1 MFGYV
6 RLCKPEIKMGEYEQ
20 YRGIYCTLC
29 RRLGRRYG
37 LHARMTLS
45 FDLTFLALLQ
55 TALSPQFSGFRPGRC
70 SFNAAKRCPRCTD
83 TAAID
88 RAADI
93 GVLLTYHK
101 LRDTAADE
109 RGPKRLAAVLAL
121 PPALLEGWRLYL
133 SGALTATAAEY
144 LFHWWGE
151 AALRVR
157 FWDYTGLP
165 GSLRGRVC
173 LPFSLAWGLLVLP
186 AVHLAAPAIAALSR
200 RVPPILTWVLLLGFT
215 ADTVCSLRFLAVT
228 HDLWALRQAF

>member
-1 MFGYV
+1 MAELLWQFWGFSFLGWV
-6 RLCKPEIKMGEYEQ
+6 TERLFAAATRSPCQRRRCLLLAP
-20 YRGIYCTLC
+20 LC
-29 RRLGRRYG
+29 PVYG
-37 LHARMTLS
+37 LGM
-45 FDLTFLALLQ
+45 
-55 TALSPQFSGFRPGRC
+55 
-70 SFNAAKRCPRCTD
+70 
-83 TAAID
+83 
-88 RAADI
+88 
-93 GVLLTYHK
+93 
-101 LRDTAADE
+101 
-109 RGPKRLAAVLAL
+109 AAVLAL

-151 AALRVR
+151 AALGVR